1 MPTYAGHRYYILF
14 IDDYTRYTS
23 VWVLPDKK
31 SKTCTSA
38 YQSFR
43 ARVDSM
49 GYEAKRFRCD
59 NGRGEYGNKTFR
71 QVLTARGTTYK
82 LCPPY
87 AHQKNGVAERMIQ
100 TFTEKARSMMIDSQA
115 PLVYWGEP
123 VNTAVYLHQRSPN
136 EGLKKRDNCDGYQA
150 PYPTPYEML
159 QAFGKPTHDND
170 GNEISYKAPLY
181 HLRRI
186 SSCASRLIP
195 TPPRHGKFSTRSKPC
210 MMVGYVH
217 NSTTL
222 CRIWDPAF

>member
-1 MPTYAGHRYYILF
+1 
-14 IDDYTRYTS
+14 
-23 VWVLPDKK
+23 
-31 SKTCTSA
+31 
-38 YQSFR
+38 
-43 ARVDSM
+43 M